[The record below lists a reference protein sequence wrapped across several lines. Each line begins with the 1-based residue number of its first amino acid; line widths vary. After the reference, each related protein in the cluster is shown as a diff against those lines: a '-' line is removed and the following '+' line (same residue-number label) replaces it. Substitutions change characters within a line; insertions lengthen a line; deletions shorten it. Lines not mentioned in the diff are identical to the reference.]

1 MDEATELYCSPP
13 TSDAEVESVEGPP
26 LESTDQDYVIEKP
39 NHYWWSP
46 SSCKGPYT
54 PEVLEFTESSI
65 TFDGYFYETAL
76 PQQRI
81 LKLLVP
87 DYVRGST
94 TYMKRLA
101 IYHIEIYEKIEGK
114 DTSTLTP
121 QNPEDP
127 YDEDAGICFF
137 PTHHITLRFRILGKD
152 FDNEETLLSA
162 IKEFN
167 DASCKKADNPASV

>member
-1 MDEATELYCSPP
+1 MDPITELYCSPP
-13 TSDAEVESVEGPP
+13 TSDTEVESVDGSS
-26 LESTDQDYVIEKP
+26 LESTNDRIYIIEKP
-39 NHYWWSP
+39 VHYWWSP

-65 TFDGYFYETAL
+65 TFDGYFYESAL

-114 DTSTLTP
+114 DTSTYTP
-121 QNPEDP
+121 PDP

-137 PTHHITLRFRILGKD
+137 PTNHITLRFRVLNKD
-152 FDNEETLLSA
+152 FDNEETFLDS
-162 IKEFN
+162 IKAFN
-167 DASCKKADNPASV
+167 AASCKKAESELSRV

>member
-1 MDEATELYCSPP
+1 MDPILELYCSPP

-26 LESTDQDYVIEKP
+26 LEPTGQDYVIDKQIR
-39 NHYWWSP
+39 YWWSP
-46 SSCKGPYT
+46 ASPRGPYT

-65 TFDGYFYETAL
+65 TFDGYFYESAL

-87 DYVRGST
+87 DYVRGYT
-94 TYMKRLA
+94 THMKRLA
-101 IYHIEIYEKIEGK
+101 TYHIEIYEKIEGK
-114 DTSTLTP
+114 DTSTFTS
-121 QNPEDP
+121 PEDP
-127 YDEDAGICFF
+127 DDEDAGICFF
-137 PTHHITLRFRILGKD
+137 PTNHITLRFRILNKD

-167 DASCKKADNPASV
+167 DASCKKTGHPASV